1 MSFHTEKINDNGIC
15 SLTSANVNPSICI
28 PRVFS
33 NIPGKDI
40 IDVFQNKLNI
50 GTIKKL
56 DIINNNLDKKFKK
69 VFIHFKSW
77 NNTSKSNHIKT
88 LLTSGKTI
96 KVVYDNPW
104 FWKCSLHQTLS
115 RHEHV

>member
-1 MSFHTEKINDNGIC
+1 MSFHTEKIKNGDIC
-15 SLTSANVNPSICI
+15 SLTCDNLNPSICI

-33 NIPGKDI
+33 NIHGKDI

-50 GTIKKL
+50 GIIKKL
-56 DIINNNLDKKFKK
+56 DIINNNSDKKFKK

-77 NNTSKSNHIKT
+77 NNNVKSNHIRT
-88 LLTSGKTI
+88 LLTDGKTI

-104 FWKCSLHQTLS
+104 FWKCSLNQNS
-115 RHEHV
+115 SDREHV